1 MKNLTLIITILLIN
15 INLFSQTAQNNY
27 SGKFYV
33 AEISASCK
41 KMVNGGC
48 MIYSYCVMT
57 FDKDSVEVSY
67 PTKASCSPS
76 EVEKNYNNNNSNLI
90 KKYKWIIRSDKLD
103 IKGFEDLNKYSFSE
117 KNVDFVKNLYTNN
130 VITLDKSVK
139 KTKTIRGF
147 VFEDYMIPAQ
157 MEVSIKGTDIK
168 TQTDADGKFTIEAN
182 EGDVLIISAFGERTI
197 EIIITEKNCYTC
209 SLFRDT
215 GLIYR
220 TKKGH
225 RERNK
230 MRRKA
235 IRKFK
240 QGFYDCND

>member
-1 MKNLTLIITILLIN
+1 MKMKKLTLIITFLLIN
-15 INLFSQTAQNNY
+15 INLFSQTVQNNY

-33 AEISASCK
+33 AEISASCE

-48 MIYSYCVMT
+48 MIYSYCVMK

-76 EVEKNYNNNNSNLI
+76 EVEKNYNNINII

-157 MEVSIKGTDIK
+157 MKVSIKGTNIK
-168 TQTDADGKFTIEAN
+168 TQTDADGKFTIEAD
-182 EGDVLIISAFGERTI
+182 EGDILIISAFGERTI

-215 GLIYR
+215 GLVYY
-220 TKKGH
+220 TKKGI

-230 MRRKA
+230 IRSRTKRKY
-235 IRKFK
+235 K
-240 QGFYDCND
+240 QGFYDCKD